1 MSNSAEPT
9 DGMAHQET
17 SFRMPAPL
25 RAYVRVVDRLSD
37 YVGIVA
43 MSLVFLMI
51 GVLLLDAI
59 TRNALQIPLH
69 WCIEVAQF
77 TLLAYFFLGG
87 AMTLKD
93 DDHVR
98 MDLIY
103 QHLSR
108 RGKAILDHVT
118 SVCLLFYLSV
128 MMIGSISSLRY
139 AIATGERRFSMWNP
153 SMIPIKALLVACLA
167 LMLLQTI
174 SLIFKYA
181 AASRTADPR

>member
-1 MSNSAEPT
+1 LSGLPGA
-9 DGMAHQET
+9 
-17 SFRMPAPL
+17 L
-25 RAYVRVVDRLSD
+25 RGYVRFVDRISD
-37 YVGIVA
+37 YVGVVA

-59 TRNALQIPLH
+59 TRNALDVPLH
-69 WCIEVAQF
+69 WCVEVAQF

-87 AMTLKD
+87 PMTLKD

-103 QHLSR
+103 QTLSL
-108 RGKAILDHVT
+108 RGKAIMDLLT
-118 SVCLLFYLSV
+118 SGCLLFYLVV

-153 SMIPIKALLVACLA
+153 SMIPIKALLVVCLA
-167 LMLLQTI
+167 LMLLQTV
-174 SLIFKYA
+174 SMIFKHIGTIRGA
-181 AASRTADPR
+181 QRT